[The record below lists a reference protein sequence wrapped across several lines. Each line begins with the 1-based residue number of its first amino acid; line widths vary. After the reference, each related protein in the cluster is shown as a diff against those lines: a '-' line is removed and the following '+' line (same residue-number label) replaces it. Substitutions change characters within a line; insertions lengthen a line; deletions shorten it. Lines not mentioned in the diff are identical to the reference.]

1 MGGRQERH
9 NMKKAKCAIVSYQ
22 DNTIHDYKIMTAK
35 GDFIH
40 MELATRQWSTFK
52 DMLVHIIDFASAN
65 GYEINSKRMF
75 NATFYNIVLI
85 DLKTGI
91 ITDTITI

>member
-1 MGGRQERH
+1 MDGKKGKT
-9 NMKKAKCAIVSYQ
+9 MKKAKCAIVSYQ

-35 GDFIH
+35 GDFIR
-40 MELATRQWSTFK
+40 MELGSREWFTFK
-52 DMLVHIIDFASAN
+52 DMLAHIIDFAKLN

-85 DLKTGI
+85 DLKTGV
-91 ITDTITI
+91 ITDTVTL